1 MFSPGVN
8 LQGRPRGKLPSF
20 LRSLL
25 SFLSFTSH
33 RPLQPQRKPLFSF
46 EWGNGAGG
54 ACLCVC
60 LGGGEVNS
68 WRMRPFAIFPGKV
81 QRQSAMGE
89 WMTLQPTR
97 GAGSGAL
104 GKGKGWT
111 ESRGFREVRAEV
123 QGNRVSSQT
132 SSWMGN

>member
-1 MFSPGVN
+1 MCVLGE
-8 LQGRPRGKLPSF
+8 GRLTLGECA
-20 LRSLL
+20 LL
-25 SFLSFTSH
+25 L
-33 RPLQPQRKPLFSF
+33 
-46 EWGNGAGG
+46 
-54 ACLCVC
+54 
-60 LGGGEVNS
+60 
-68 WRMRPFAIFPGKV
+68 IFPGKV

-132 SSWMGN
+132 NSWMGN

>member
-1 MFSPGVN
+1 
-8 LQGRPRGKLPSF
+8 
-20 LRSLL
+20 
-25 SFLSFTSH
+25 
-33 RPLQPQRKPLFSF
+33 
-46 EWGNGAGG
+46 
-54 ACLCVC
+54 
-60 LGGGEVNS
+60 
-68 WRMRPFAIFPGKV
+68 
-81 QRQSAMGE
+81 MGE

-111 ESRGFREVRAEV
+111 ESRGLREVRAEV